1 MKEPDQDTAFLARW
15 SQRKQAARRGET
27 LPAQAPLCA
36 ESLGAVSEGPTA
48 QVAGPDPDPDH
59 DPVPEQVLTDA
70 DMPPLDSL
78 GAFSDYSGFLSRG
91 VSAALRRQALAKL
104 FHSPHLNV
112 TDGLDDF
119 DEDYTR
125 YESLGELITADMRHQ
140 LEVAARRLAE
150 QTKEDGAAAPER
162 TAAPGPPDPQGAA
175 EGAAP
180 VLAALPDPDRAD
192 QAALPTSGDMS

>member
-1 MKEPDQDTAFLARW
+1 MKEPDRDTDFIARW
-15 SQRKQAARRGET
+15 SQRKQAGRRGET
-27 LPAQAPLCA
+27 LPAEAPLSA

-48 QVAGPDPDPDH
+48 QVAYPDPDP
-59 DPVPEQVLTDA
+59 VSEQVLTDA

-112 TDGLDDF
+112 TDRLDDF
-119 DEDYTR
+119 GEDYSR
-125 YESLGELITADMRHQ
+125 YESLGALITADMCHQ

-162 TAAPGPPDPQGAA
+162 TAAPGPRDPERAV
-175 EGAAP
+175 EVTAP
-180 VLAALPDPDRAD
+180 ALAALADPDRAD
-192 QAALPTSGDMS
+192 QAAPPTPGDLS

>member
-1 MKEPDQDTAFLARW
+1 MKEPDRDTDFIARW

-27 LPAQAPLCA
+27 LPAEAPLSA
-36 ESLGAVSEGPTA
+36 ESLGAVSEGPIA
-48 QVAGPDPDPDH
+48 QVACPDPDL

-91 VSAALRRQALAKL
+91 VSATLRRQALAKL

-112 TDGLDDF
+112 TDRLDDF
-119 DEDYTR
+119 GEDYSR
-125 YESLGELITADMRHQ
+125 YESLGALITADMRHQ
-140 LEVAARRLAE
+140 LEVAARRLAD

-162 TAAPGPPDPQGAA
+162 TAAPGPRDPERAA
-175 EGAAP
+175 EGTAP

-192 QAALPTSGDMS
+192 QAEPPTTGDLS

>member
-1 MKEPDQDTAFLARW
+1 MKEPDRDTDFIARW
-15 SQRKQAARRGET
+15 SQRKQAGRRGET
-27 LPAQAPLCA
+27 LPAEAPLSA

-48 QVAGPDPDPDH
+48 QVAYPDP

-112 TDGLDDF
+112 TDRLDDF
-119 DEDYTR
+119 GEDYSR
-125 YESLGELITADMRHQ
+125 YESLGALITADMRHQ

-162 TAAPGPPDPQGAA
+162 TAAPGPRDPERAV
-175 EGAAP
+175 EVTAP
-180 VLAALPDPDRAD
+180 ALAALADPDRAD
-192 QAALPTSGDMS
+192 QAASPTPGDLS

>member
-1 MKEPDQDTAFLARW
+1 MKEPDRDAAFLARW

-27 LPAQAPLCA
+27 LPAQAPLGA
-36 ESLGAVSEGPTA
+36 ESLEAMSEGHCA
-48 QVAGPDPDPDH
+48 QIADPDP

-112 TDGLDDF
+112 TDRLDDF
-119 DEDYTR
+119 GEDYSR
-125 YESLGELITADMRHQ
+125 YESLGALITADMRHQ

-162 TAAPGPPDPQGAA
+162 TAAPRPRDP
-175 EGAAP
+175 EGALEVTAP
-180 VLAALPDPDRAD
+180 ALAALADPDRAD
-192 QAALPTSGDMS
+192 QAASPTPGDLS

>member
-1 MKEPDQDTAFLARW
+1 MKEPDRDAAFLARW

-27 LPAQAPLCA
+27 LPAQAPLGA
-36 ESLGAVSEGPTA
+36 ESLEAMSEGHCA
-48 QVAGPDPDPDH
+48 QIADPDP

-104 FHSPHLNV
+104 FHSPHLNLS
-112 TDGLDDF
+112 DRLDDF

-125 YESLGELITADMRHQ
+125 FESLGELITADMRHQ
-140 LEVAARRLAE
+140 LEVAARRLAG
-150 QTKEDGAAAPER
+150 QTEDGAAAPER
-162 TAAPGPPDPQGAA
+162 IAAPGPLAP
-175 EGAAP
+175 EGALRETVP
-180 VLAALPDPDRAD
+180 SLAAAADPDRAD
-192 QAALPTSGDMS
+192 QAEPPTTGDPS

>member
-1 MKEPDQDTAFLARW
+1 MKEPDRDTDFIARW

-27 LPAQAPLCA
+27 LPAEAPLSA

-48 QVAGPDPDPDH
+48 QVACPDPDPD
-59 DPVPEQVLTDA
+59 PVSEQVLTDA

-91 VSAALRRQALAKL
+91 VSATLRRQALAKL

-112 TDGLDDF
+112 TDRLDDF
-119 DEDYTR
+119 GEDYSR
-125 YESLGELITADMRHQ
+125 YESLGALITADMRHQ

-162 TAAPGPPDPQGAA
+162 TAAPRPRDP
-175 EGAAP
+175 EGALEVTAP
-180 VLAALPDPDRAD
+180 ALAALADPDRAD
-192 QAALPTSGDMS
+192 QAASPTPGDLS